1 MDQCAAQSHG
11 HGFESQASSGFFF
24 FLTHLKQIVHLCGTA
39 MIILTSKLHTPL
51 TSTLI
56 RSLLFWYFGS
66 VNVVTLTMGSVVP
79 HQRVEMVK

>member
-1 MDQCAAQSHG
+1 
-11 HGFESQASSGFFF
+11 
-24 FLTHLKQIVHLCGTA
+24 

-56 RSLLFWYFGS
+56 RSLLFLYFGS
-66 VNVVTLTMGSVVP
+66 VYVVTLTKGSVVP